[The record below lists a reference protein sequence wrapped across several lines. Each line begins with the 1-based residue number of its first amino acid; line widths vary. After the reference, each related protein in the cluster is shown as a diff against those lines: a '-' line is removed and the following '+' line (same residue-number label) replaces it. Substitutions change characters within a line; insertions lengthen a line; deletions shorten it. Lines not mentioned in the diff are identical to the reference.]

1 METVFRFLR
10 LPEEFLEPIRSIIY
24 EQSLE
29 YPHRY
34 SEELRRLLAGSELE
48 GSFNSEGDLIVK
60 QQTGQLMGSILSFP
74 HLCACNLVAY
84 WMTLEQYLGRSVE
97 LRDLPVLVNGDDIL
111 FKTNDLFYS
120 LWKENI
126 TEIGF
131 ELSLGKNYVH
141 SNYLMVN
148 SEPYWKSSVLEKLPY
163 YNIGLLIGKSKL
175 QTNNSV
181 APIWDYY
188 NKVMAGSSN
197 KLRAHN
203 RFLHLNRKK
212 IDAITFDGLY
222 NLFIDPHFGGLGFDL
237 YPEVRPQVKFTLFQ
251 RQFGHYLLD
260 KLKAFTGDK
269 LPVKPITLIQDKKEK
284 RNIIQKYH
292 YGNYKLIPY
301 HNTGTLQNPEYQLV
315 LDQYQRLVEDYSVS
329 KPVMSEVPNI
339 GTLEPVVKK
348 GQSTYEFKLTKDL
361 SVRQPEKSLLRNF
374 RLNKPKIL
382 SVRPLLS
389 TPRALVEIMM
399 NDITLGSIS

>member
-269 LPVKPITLIQDKKEK
+269 LPVKPITLIQDKKREEE
-284 RNIIQKYH
+284 YH
-292 YGNYKLIPY
+292 SKVSLWE
-301 HNTGTLQNPEYQLV
+301 LQTNSLP
-315 LDQYQRLVEDYSVS
+315 QYWHS
-329 KPVMSEVPNI
+329 
-339 GTLEPVVKK
+339 TEP
-348 GQSTYEFKLTKDL
+348 
-361 SVRQPEKSLLRNF
+361 
-374 RLNKPKIL
+374 
-382 SVRPLLS
+382 
-389 TPRALVEIMM
+389 
-399 NDITLGSIS
+399 